1 MVDQQLFQFAYI
13 PKYEEA
19 INALASIADPED
31 WDFSDARVK
40 KMLFSKIT
48 SNILSGKSKTRT
60 RLLILPKINLLVS
73 ILAL

>member
-19 INALASIADPED
+19 INALASMADPED

-60 RLLILPKINLLVS
+60 RLRILPKINLLVS
-73 ILAL
+73 ILVL